1 MRNNF
6 KVAVDQLGDI
16 REQIKALQEKE
27 VALKAIIAEQG
38 VGIYE
43 GDNYLAEVLKHG
55 RDNLDMAAV
64 RAKLTPQFIAAH
76 TVTTQVTTVK
86 CKRIESR
93 FAPIDVKGF
102 ESTKTGIRR

>member
-6 KVAVDQLGDI
+6 KKAVDQLGDI
-16 REQIKALQEKE
+16 RAQIKSLEETE

-38 VGIYE
+38 VGLYE
-43 GDNYLAEVLKHG
+43 GDNYIAEVLQSE
-55 RDNLDMAAV
+55 RNNLDMAAV

-76 TVTTQVTTVK
+76 TTTTKITTVK

-102 ESTKTGIRR
+102 ENTKTGVR